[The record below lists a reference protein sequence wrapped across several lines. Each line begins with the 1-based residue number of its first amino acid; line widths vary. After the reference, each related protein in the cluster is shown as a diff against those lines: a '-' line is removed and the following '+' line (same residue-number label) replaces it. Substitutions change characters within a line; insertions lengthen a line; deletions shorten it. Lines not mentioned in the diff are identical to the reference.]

1 MRIIQ
6 AVRRQQRPMTD
17 SERLGYET
25 MTTVRDF
32 EVAKEVCGLKL
43 HAYADLLRPS
53 IADLESCI
61 AELGARVAA
70 LCSYLYDRDEPVSD
84 ARMLAWG
91 IALGVLGLLTV
102 LDAFGSVIAH
112 IVTLYLF
119 GFGVGS
125 LVVGPAL
132 TVAAVVA
139 GYLAFEK
146 LLSANKLLQG
156 IVITAVAVLAFWG
169 LFQWADARAVMMT
182 HSESAAEVSQSYVEG
197 APDVPEQKPAEPSEE
212 KSARRSLREAW
223 VKLML
228 SADLALGILLGN
240 FLRMRTDE
248 DYAAWRNVKSTQK
261 EIGHMELERNSLFAF
276 IEIAKKNC
284 MAGILRALHTP
295 RKKQH
300 PPYFRSLPL
309 LIIALLLAS
318 QPASAQQ
325 ITRQEGILIDV
336 SGSIGAGGANN
347 DLFREYLQGVKR
359 LLETE
364 PPSSRVIVSVITTN
378 SFGSVRE
385 LLKGWTPE
393 QKGVFGD
400 DLSRARRQLAS
411 SFIEK
416 SGSLTPVAAGT
427 DIIGGIWHMKT
438 LLESGDV
445 KLAPEQRELWIFS
458 DMINETASLPMPA
471 LLATGADR
479 MLEQAKSNGQVV
491 SLKGYKIHVVG
502 ASMRGLT
509 PQAWDTIK
517 AFWEAYFRDAG
528 ADLVS
533 YAADSTP
540 ER

>member
-6 AVRRQQRPMTD
+6 AVRRQQRPITD
-17 SERLGYET
+17 FERLGYET
-25 MTTVRDF
+25 MTTVRGF

-43 HAYADLLRPS
+43 HAYADELRPL
-53 IADLESCI
+53 IADLESGI
-61 AELGARVAA
+61 TELGARVAA
-70 LCSYLYDRDEPVSD
+70 LCSHLYERDEPVSD

-91 IALGVLGLLTV
+91 IAIGVLGLLTV
-102 LDAFGSVIAH
+102 LDAFGSVVAH
-112 IVTLYLF
+112 VVTLYLF

-125 LVVGPAL
+125 ILVGPAL

-146 LLSANKLLQG
+146 LLSASKLLQG

-169 LFQWADARAVMMT
+169 LFQWANARAVMLT
-182 HSESAAEVSQSYVEG
+182 HAENAAEVSQSYVEG
-197 APDVPEQKPAEPSEE
+197 APDVPEQKPVEPSEE
-212 KSARRSLREAW
+212 QSARQSLREAW

-228 SADLALGILLGN
+228 SADLALGILLGH

-261 EIGHMELERNSLFAF
+261 EIGHMELERNSLLAL

-300 PPYFRSLPL
+300 PPYFRGLPL
-309 LIIALLLAS
+309 LIIALLLTRH
-318 QPASAQQ
+318 PASAQQ
-325 ITRQEGILIDV
+325 VTRQEGILIDV

-364 PPSSRVIVSVITTN
+364 PPSSRVIVSVITTD

-400 DLSRARRQLAS
+400 ELNRARRQLAAG
-411 SFIEK
+411 FIDK
-416 SGSLTPVAAGT
+416 SNSLIPVAAGT
-427 DIIGGIWHMKT
+427 DIIGSIWHMKT

-445 KLAPEQRELWIFS
+445 KRAPQQRELWICS
-458 DMINETASLPMPA
+458 DMMNETASLPMPA
-471 LLATGADR
+471 LLATGSAK
-479 MLEQAKSNGQVV
+479 MLEQARANGLVAP
-491 SLKGYKIHVVG
+491 LTGYKIHVVG
-502 ASMRGLT
+502 ASVRGLT
-509 PQAWDTIK
+509 PQAWSNIK
-517 AFWEAYFRDAG
+517 AFWEAYFRYAG
-528 ADLVS
+528 AELVS
-533 YAADSTP
+533 YAADVTP